1 MPPEMDYLDIVGAM
15 TTGDDGCCPELLSAK
30 YPKSRQQR
38 RLSYLAPALIENV
51 ALPMKGM
58 RQVWLN
64 APSTA
69 APARHTPITTA
80 RPRWDRRAPAG
91 AGRLAGASIQ
101 RTAAGAGLAGIRVS
115 PSRSVGS
122 RSLTGP

>member
-1 MPPEMDYLDIVGAM
+1 MSRRGPNAGGVDALETQIEDFCRGTGFVLPGEVRCLMPPEMDYLDIVGAT

-38 RLSYLAPALIENV
+38 RLSYLVPALIENV
-51 ALPMKGM
+51 SLPMKGM

-69 APARHTPITTA
+69 A
-80 RPRWDRRAPAG
+80 
-91 AGRLAGASIQ
+91 
-101 RTAAGAGLAGIRVS
+101 
-115 PSRSVGS
+115 
-122 RSLTGP
+122 